1 MIELKLI
8 KEEDLIN
15 IIKWNEN
22 TTRDFLMQWSG
33 NLYSYPLTI
42 NQLKYYLKKSKENF
56 NVFIYKIILEKN
68 KMIGTIELKISDEG
82 RTIGRICR
90 VLIGDEVYRGKGI
103 GTEVIIKTLKI
114 GFENFKLD
122 KITLG
127 VYDFNKSAIRCYEKA
142 GLKKYKLIK
151 NKSKASDEMWDC
163 NEMYI
168 SREEFYALTNE
179 N

>member
-1 MIELKLI
+1 MIELELI

-42 NQLKYYLKKSKENF
+42 NQLKYYLKKAKENF
-56 NVFIYKIILEKN
+56 NVFIYKIIMGKDN
-68 KMIGTIELKISDEG
+68 IIGTIELKISDEG

-90 VLIGDEVYRGKGI
+90 VLIGDETYRGKGI
-103 GTEVIIKTLKI
+103 GTEVILKALQI
-114 GFENFKLD
+114 GFENFKLN

-142 GLKKYKLIK
+142 GFKKYKLIK
-151 NKSKASDEMWDC
+151 NKSKALNGMWNC

-168 SREEFYALTNE
+168 SREEFYSLTTRR
-179 N
+179 